1 MFLIT
6 STKTSLAILFT
17 VPDFSD
23 VLFLKVWFML
33 FDGSVSA
40 AVNAFLVVCKVDTK
54 AMSGIDD
61 SFCAGNALSVMF
73 SMLISCP
80 KTSCDELK
88 KLLLIKES
96 LA

>member
-1 MFLIT
+1 M
-6 STKTSLAILFT
+6 SLATLFA

-23 VLFLKVWFML
+23 VLLLKAWFML
-33 FDGSVSA
+33 FDGSVST
-40 AVNAFLVVCKVDTK
+40 AVNAFLVACKADTK

-80 KTSCDELK
+80 KASCDGLK